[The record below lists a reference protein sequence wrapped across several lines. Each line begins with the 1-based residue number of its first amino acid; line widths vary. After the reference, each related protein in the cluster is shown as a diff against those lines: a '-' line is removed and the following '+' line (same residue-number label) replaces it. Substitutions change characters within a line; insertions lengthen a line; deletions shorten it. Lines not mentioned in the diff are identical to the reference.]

1 MITETQILS
10 LPEPKFPIKK
20 RNEPL
25 SKNPELPPLF
35 FSCLIVGSKNSGKT
49 YALTS
54 LLKLFENNPIYDI
67 NGNELPQRIILFSPT
82 ARNETNVVFKNL
94 KHLSDDD
101 IYLEYSDEILD
112 EILVELKANVDA
124 VNQYENYLKI
134 LYKYEKT
141 NKELTDEEYWILY
154 NNNFQMIQPKL
165 HTITHF
171 IFDDLIGDKNT
182 FKKARDGGLTKFLL
196 KHRHLYTNIFI
207 TTQYV
212 NAIQPIIKNNIDIF
226 CLFRYANLK
235 EIITKF
241 YPLVSGVMLED
252 QFEELYKHATQ
263 EKFSFLTI
271 MSHNSLKGKLLIRRN
286 WNVNLTLS

>member
-1 MITETQILS
+1 MIIEKPIAS
-10 LPEPKFPIKK
+10 LPTPTFPIKK
-20 RNEPL
+20 RIEPV

-67 NGNELPQRIILFSPT
+67 NGNELEQRIIVFSPT

-101 IYLEYSDEILD
+101 IYLDYSDEILD

-124 VNQYENYLKI
+124 VNQYEDYLK
-134 LYKYEKT
+134 LLHKYEKT
-141 NKELTDEEYWILY
+141 NQELTDEEYWILY
-154 NNNFQMIQPKL
+154 NNNFEMIQPKL

-171 IFDDLIGDKNT
+171 IFDDLIGDRNT
-182 FKKARDGGLTKFLL
+182 FKNTRDGGLIKFLL

-226 CLFRYANLK
+226 CLFKYANLK
-235 EIITKF
+235 DIITKF

-252 QFEELYKHATQ
+252 QFHELYKHATQ

-271 MSHNSLKGKLLIRRN
+271 MSHNSLKGKLLIRKN
-286 WNVNLTLS
+286 WNTSLSLE

>member
-1 MITETQILS
+1 MIIEKPIAS
-10 LPEPKFPIKK
+10 LPTPTFPIKK
-20 RNEPL
+20 RIEPV

-67 NGNELPQRIILFSPT
+67 NGNELEQRIIVFSPT

-94 KHLSDDD
+94 KNLSDDD
-101 IYLEYSDEILD
+101 IYLDYSDEILD

-124 VNQYENYLKI
+124 VNQYEDYLK
-134 LYKYEKT
+134 LLHKYEKT
-141 NKELTDEEYWILY
+141 NQELTDEEYWILY
-154 NNNFQMIQPKL
+154 NNNFEMIQPKL

-171 IFDDLIGDKNT
+171 IFDDLIGDRNT
-182 FKKARDGGLTKFLL
+182 FKNTRDGGLIKFLL

-226 CLFRYANLK
+226 CLFKYANLK
-235 EIITKF
+235 DIITKF

-252 QFEELYKHATQ
+252 QFHELYKHATQ

-271 MSHNSLKGKLLIRRN
+271 MSHNSLKGKLLIRKN
-286 WNVNLTLS
+286 WNTSLSLE